1 MQKEKQVKSY
11 TRRTKSG
18 KTVVVHAY
26 KAKYDA
32 AEEMKKALAKKSGA
46 GKELIKKQ
54 QAATDAPLG
63 FSAEEFKQWYHWDLV
78 DDPKNKA
85 ALKVEKALKKS
96 MGTKVY
102 KKFFD
107 EVTDGYS
114 ARGHNKALKSLESS
128 LSTPKKETSTKGQKG
143 EPSKKTGDTSKPT
156 SAKEMKVQKIG
167 KVTFGKGSNLRLET
181 WDDDPMM
188 KGAATVYYKGGNIDE
203 AGYKKIEAEMAKR
216 GYKSSDFPFHE
227 GDGTGFFS
235 FQKKDVPVKSF
246 RPPKSGKASPAI
258 HVDDRVVR
266 QYAKDEDISLKTAR
280 EEFRGMSKRDQLSI
294 KSNQEKYAKRV
305 QKRAEASAPKSVKSI
320 ESKLAEMTHL
330 AGNDAKQAV
339 KLLKEAGYR
348 RKKVTYTAND
358 GNREDWAL
366 ISPDGHR
373 VYMTRGGNTMLMKFP
388 GITSAKDIKKS
399 EKPLTYGQAFKRAK
413 DNFKKS
419 KAKQDN
425 LHPVVDSLV
434 DTFGVRDKMRSNT
447 EKAAYEKKLGYTRGG
462 KYHGHQILER
472 NGKAYK
478 WDFFGVKLSPLNKR
492 ETTEYFERRNKRA
505 TSK

>member
-156 SAKEMKVQKIG
+156 SAKEMKVQK
-167 KVTFGKGSNLRLET
+167 
-181 WDDDPMM
+181 
-188 KGAATVYYKGGNIDE
+188 
-203 AGYKKIEAEMAKR
+203 
-216 GYKSSDFPFHE
+216 
-227 GDGTGFFS
+227 
-235 FQKKDVPVKSF
+235 
-246 RPPKSGKASPAI
+246 
-258 HVDDRVVR
+258 
-266 QYAKDEDISLKTAR
+266 
-280 EEFRGMSKRDQLSI
+280 
-294 KSNQEKYAKRV
+294 
-305 QKRAEASAPKSVKSI
+305 RAEASAPKSVKSI

-388 GITSAKDIKKS
+388 GITSAKDTKKS

-413 DNFKKS
+413 DNFKK
-419 KAKQDN
+419 
-425 LHPVVDSLV
+425 
-434 DTFGVRDKMRSNT
+434 R
-447 EKAAYEKKLGYTRGG
+447 KAAAKYEKPTDIKTLQSKGWQLHGRELPSLRSKKTQEAFLVSPDGKKMYRLSAAINPIGRGM
-462 KYHGHQILER
+462 IPMWR
-472 NGKAYK
+472 
-478 WDFFGVKLSPLNKR
+478 LNKNA
-492 ETTEYFERRNKRA
+492 ELLDTTTAIRRKFEK
-505 TSK
+505 